1 MSNPS
6 HLAKLLQGAEAWNLW
21 RADNPDLVPDLSGA
35 EMTPRAG
42 IPHGTL
48 CGNLD
53 LSGADMR
60 GADLVGTEL
69 TGANLRAADLTNADL
84 RYCDLTDAELV
95 LSNLS
100 GANFGGA
107 RLTGTD
113 FSGARLDGTWLHYAD
128 LSTAIG
134 LAELQVGAALYGDG
148 TVFPSY
154 LVVRPIEHG
163 DDLASEDEAG
173 LLDAGDGL
181 AVTDAYALLG
191 VSSMATAK
199 EIREAYR
206 KLAKK
211 YHPDLNPGDP
221 NAVRRFA
228 RLNEAQIF
236 ALAASN
242 LSQESGRRYSE
253 GGNWVRSAAL
263 LVVALALPAL
273 GIYWQARSPGD
284 GVEIVEAASVSI
296 EKQPRLPL
304 AEHMPAVIKAAAA
317 LEPVAS
323 EPEETREHAGDTILA
338 FAAPALPHEE
348 GDVVQ
353 QTAAIQT
360 LQPDA
365 TARQWQSEW
374 ETLRLSTDLRAL
386 LDFTQRYP
394 GLTETDAARNQ
405 FRSVL
410 ASAKDAEALRGLV
423 RDLPAAAPEVA
434 LINQRLAALVQQDR
448 SHNDAA
454 AWFAAKDAGTIAA
467 YRAYLM
473 DYPSGIYAES
483 ASRRLA
489 SLQMEIV
496 DRRKDDAAWARAVR
510 MKTPEAFREYLAAF
524 ADGAHADAAER
535 ALAKLSKLDTAQK
548 REDETWSGVTSTNTR
563 DAFLSYLKAYPKGRY
578 ATTAKERL
586 ASAEATAA
594 PTPST
599 TAAASPQP
607 RPEPR
612 AQRAM
617 RFPSSDEPFVEPI
630 PRRD

>member
-42 IPHGTL
+42 IPHGL
-48 CGNLD
+48 LSGNLD
-53 LSGADMR
+53 LSGADMQ
-60 GADLVGTEL
+60 GADLVGTDL

-100 GANFGGA
+100 GANLGGA

-113 FSGARLDGTWLHYAD
+113 FSGARLDGTWLHYAN
-128 LSTAIG
+128 LSSAIG

-154 LVVRPIEHG
+154 LAMRPLEHG
-163 DDLASEDEAG
+163 DDLASSEEAG
-173 LLDAGDGL
+173 LLDADDGL

-191 VSSMATAK
+191 VSPMATAK

-242 LSQESGRRYSE
+242 LSEESGRRYSE

-284 GVEIVEAASVSI
+284 GVEIVDARSVSI

-304 AEHMPAVIKAAAA
+304 AERMQAVIKAATAPITPD
-317 LEPVAS
+317 L
-323 EPEETREHAGDTILA
+323 EETREHSGDAILA
-338 FAAPALPHEE
+338 FAAPALPNEE
-348 GDVVQ
+348 DEGVL
-353 QTAAIQT
+353 QTAAIPT
-360 LQPDA
+360 LQPEA
-365 TARQWQSEW
+365 TAQQRQSEW

-386 LDFTQRYP
+386 QDFIQRNP
-394 GLTETDAARNQ
+394 ERTETDEAREQ
-405 FRSVL
+405 FGSAL
-410 ASAKDAEALRGLV
+410 ASTRDANALRRLA
-423 RDLPAAAPEVA
+423 RDLPAAAPEAA
-434 LINQRLAALVQQDR
+434 LVNQRLAALVQEDR
-448 SHNDAA
+448 HHDDAA
-454 AWFAAKDAGTIAA
+454 AWYAAKDAGTIAA

-473 DYPSGIYAES
+473 DYPGGIYAES
-483 ASRRLA
+483 AGRRLA
-489 SLQMEIV
+489 SLQAEIV

-510 MKTPEAFREYLAAF
+510 MRTPGAYREYLAAF
-524 ADGAHADAAER
+524 ADGAHAHAAER
-535 ALAKLSKLDTAQK
+535 ALAKLGKLDTDQK

-578 ATTAKERL
+578 AAAAKERL
-586 ASAEATAA
+586 ASAEATAK

-599 TAAASPQP
+599 TTTASQQP
-607 RPEPR
+607 RPEPH